1 MFMPFFLS
9 SSTVL
14 MACFCVKHLHNSQ
27 GCQKGDLYLL
37 CLSVHMHVRTHMRI
51 HTLLQIP
58 ASVFW
63 QRQGA
68 CSHLILT
75 GKGKFWENLAAPW
88 WWSTDSTYH
97 QLQDHFRLW
106 PVSMV
111 SIFPES
117 VIEPRGWQGFSCCT
131 TLLLPSAY
139 CERPTG
145 KWKIGTKMLTF
156 RISQCDRMISIKFWK
171 RMVTIRLRQ
180 SIWQRS
186 KCLDLFKLTTIPQAP
201 LVICKMGTI
210 NPTW

>member
-27 GCQKGDLYLL
+27 DCQKGDLYLL

-117 VIEPRGWQGFSCCT
+117 VIEPRGWQGFSCCHYASPSFC
-131 TLLLPSAY
+131 LLWETDWEMEDRYQNVDIQNISVWQNDIYKVLKTY
-139 CERPTG
+139 G
-145 KWKIGTKMLTF
+145 YHTF
-156 RISQCDRMISIKFWK
+156 KA
-171 RMVTIRLRQ
+171 
-180 SIWQRS
+180 
-186 KCLDLFKLTTIPQAP
+186 KCLAKEQVSWLIQTNYYSTGPSCHL
-201 LVICKMGTI
+201 
-210 NPTW
+210 